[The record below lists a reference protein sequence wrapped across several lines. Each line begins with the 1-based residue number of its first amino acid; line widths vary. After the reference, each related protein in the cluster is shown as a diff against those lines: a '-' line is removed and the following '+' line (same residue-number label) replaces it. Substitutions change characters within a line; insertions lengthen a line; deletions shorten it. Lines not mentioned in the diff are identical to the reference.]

1 MVFPLFFLLHIHI
14 DDSSSYWSESET
26 MLNYWSLWR
35 NTENAAKQNYDL
47 NGRKFRNRILF
58 FLSFFSILLKNVISL
73 RVSVCIFVHVFTK
86 GNIELIWTVPNA
98 VNEKNSRKKMFLFH
112 RTVREKKGTLNK
124 FHLKVMNQT
133 RDVCNDQG

>member
-112 RTVREKKGTLNK
+112 RTVREKKRNVEQISFESHESNK
-124 FHLKVMNQT
+124 RCM
-133 RDVCNDQG
+133 